1 MYVHAYQSYVWNAI
15 VSERIKTWGAD
26 KPIPGDLVLESGTAA
41 RTEMDV
47 KDGEDSETAT
57 MHSGADVGPWSTRT
71 ASLSY
76 LYPSPYLRGASE
88 RAQKQQ
94 KTVATTTSENSYRR
108 GR

>member
-26 KPIPGDLVLESGTAA
+26 RPIPGDLVLESGTAA
-41 RTEMDV
+41 RTEMDAE
-47 KDGEDSETAT
+47 DGEDSETAT
-57 MHSGADVGPWSTRT
+57 VQSGADVGPWSPRT

-76 LYPSPYLRGASE
+76 PYPSPYLRGDSE
-88 RAQKQQ
+88 GAQKQQ

-108 GR
+108 